1 MSKFLLFV
9 FQFILFAAKAQSFTP
24 DDNGSSV
31 KFLINNLG
39 FEVEGI
45 FKGLQG
51 TIIFDENNPSAS
63 SFNVTTNSNSIN
75 TQNSTRDKHLKGEGY
90 FNTSKYS
97 QIRLVST
104 KIAKSTTTGYFVF
117 FGKLTIKGTTLDL
130 VFPFTAVPQG
140 GAYRFKGEFRMKRRD
155 FNIGGKNT
163 ISNELKVILDVLA
176 RKN

>member
-1 MSKFLLFV
+1 MSKYFLFV
-9 FQFILFAAKAQSFTP
+9 FQFILLAAKAQNFTAG
-24 DDNGSSV
+24 DNGSAV
-31 KFLINNLG
+31 KFLISNLG
-39 FEVEGI
+39 FDVEGT

-51 TIIFDENNPSAS
+51 TIIFDEKNLSAS
-63 SFNVTTNSNSIN
+63 SFNVTINSNSIHTEN
-75 TQNSTRDKHLKGEGY
+75 GTRDRHLKGENY
-90 FNTSKYS
+90 FNVTKYS

-104 KIAKSTTTGYFVF
+104 KIAKSTTPGYFVF
-117 FGKLTIKGTTLDL
+117 FGKLTIKDTTLDI
-130 VFPFTAVPQG
+130 VFPFTAVAEA